1 MAGFTACMVANH
13 QKVKNSL
20 TLKSFPFCLTMAI
33 LYGVSVKN
41 MNKHKTNTH
50 MSFHSTITKCK
61 MHQTERPGTSQSC
74 QMFQKVSE
82 ESPVSIHDPLDHI
95 II

>member
-1 MAGFTACMVANH
+1 MVANH

-20 TLKSFPFCLTMAI
+20 TLKSFPFSLTVAI

-50 MSFHSTITKCK
+50 IVLPLNNHEMQNASNREAWYWSVMSN
-61 MHQTERPGTSQSC
+61 
-74 QMFQKVSE
+74 VSE
-82 ESPVSIHDPLDHI
+82 RQRGKSCFHL
-95 II
+95 

>member
-20 TLKSFPFCLTMAI
+20 TLKSFPFCLTVAI

-50 MSFHSTITKCK
+50 IVLPLNNHEMQNASDREALYWSIMSNVSESQRGKSCFHS
-61 MHQTERPGTSQSC
+61 
-74 QMFQKVSE
+74 
-82 ESPVSIHDPLDHI
+82 
-95 II
+95 